1 MKKICLLIALL
12 LPVVAFADNIT
23 AEKAQSYAAKFLG
36 AKLRTATQTVRLVS
50 DSEKITAAKKFEKP
64 AYYIFNASD
73 GGFVIISAED
83 AVSPVLAY
91 SYDNTFVVEGMPDN
105 ISYWMDQ
112 LRTEILKVRES
123 KATASPKVK
132 AEWEMLAS
140 AGVTPSY
147 ASDEMKLE
155 TALWNQSS
163 PYNDLC
169 PTVDGSKA
177 PSGCVATATGIVMR
191 YHKWPEAGHGTLPD
205 YRYADGSGKT
215 QKGHKLGNTYDWDNM
230 PLSYK
235 SGQYTEEQAAQVA
248 QLLYDVG
255 IMAQM
260 MYYGGSSGTVTAWS
274 ATGLEKYMYYDPSI
288 TYEAKGTYS
297 DGQWLDK
304 IKKELKEVGPVVYDG
319 QSSSGG
325 HAFVIDGYDKSNK
338 VSVNWGWGGNSNGY
352 FDIASMNGF
361 SSRCGA
367 IFNMKPENGGKSADT
382 AFSYYDMYIKDDF
395 VVPDKQFVV
404 YMGTMET
411 LYRDGAYDIAIGHFD
426 AKGKLK
432 EVASEIYRMEEDD
445 LPVGYFMSEGSFDEC
460 IIKEKLAA
468 GDYLKPIYR
477 LKETDPFVPAIFN
490 SDDKGHETITL
501 DLPVIKCTS
510 MEYDANDRLVTL
522 TTNLDGKPSFTLNNS
537 KGTAVKD
544 GVSTS
549 GNSFIIDRK
558 VVPSGQY
565 TISITVDW
573 STQSFTFT
581 L

>member
-1 MKKICLLIALL
+1 MKKICLFIALL
-12 LPVVAFADNIT
+12 LPFVAFADNIT
-23 AEKAQSYAAKFLG
+23 ADKAQSYAAKFLG
-36 AKLRTATQTVRLVS
+36 AQLRTATRTVRLVS
-50 DSEKITAAKKFEKP
+50 DSEKMTAAKKLEMP
-64 AYYIFNASD
+64 AYYIFNANG

-91 SYDNTFVVEGMPDN
+91 SYDNTFEVEGMPDN
-105 ISYWMDQ
+105 VAYWMDQ

-123 KATASPKVK
+123 KAKASPKVK

-140 AGVTPSY
+140 TGITPSY

-155 TALWNQSS
+155 TALWDQSS

-169 PTVDGSKA
+169 PTMGAKNA

-205 YRYADGSGKT
+205 YEYADGSGKT
-215 QKGHKLGNTYDWDNM
+215 QKGHKLGHTYDWDNM
-230 PLSYK
+230 PLTYK
-235 SGQYTEEQAAQVA
+235 SGQYTPEQAAQVA

-255 IMAQM
+255 IMAHM
-260 MYYGGSSGTVTAWS
+260 MYYSGSSGTVTQWS
-274 ATGLEKYMYYDPSI
+274 AAGLEKYMYYDPSI
-288 TYEAKGTYS
+288 IYEAKGTYS
-297 DGQWLDK
+297 NDQWLDK

-352 FDIASMNGF
+352 FDIESMNGF
-361 SSRCGA
+361 SSGCGA
-367 IFNMKPENGGKSADT
+367 IFNMKPENGGKYPDT
-382 AFSYYDMYIKDDF
+382 AFSYYDAYIKDDY
-395 VVPDKQFVV
+395 VVPNKQFIV
-404 YMGTMET
+404 YMGAIET
-411 LYRDGAYDIAIGHFD
+411 IYRDGSYDIAIGHFD

-432 EVASEIYRMEEDD
+432 EVASEIKRIDD
-445 LPVGYFMSEGSFDEC
+445 LPVGYYRTNSSFKEC
-460 IIKEKLAA
+460 IIQAKPAS
-468 GDYLKPIYR
+468 GDYLQPMYR
-477 LKETDPFVPAIFN
+477 LKEKDPFVPAIFN
-490 SDDKGHETITL
+490 SEENGHKTITL

-510 MEYDANDRLVTL
+510 MEYDANDKLVTL
-522 TTNLDGKPSFTLNNS
+522 TTNIDGKPSFTLKNS
-537 KGTAVKD
+537 RGTAVKD

-565 TISITVDW
+565 TVSITVDW